1 MSQLQDKI
9 SMLFSLTW
17 SRSVAPILASSMRT
31 IRRAFLWYIS
41 MYVGEIVWGCMH
53 EKYVAGLDSPRKADI
68 PFGSQAS
75 HQVCITMKQPK
86 NCWAMALAMYLR
98 RHGCYNEDS
107 VTYLMQVAGCMFEDA
122 LQMGQAEVGHLVH
135 VWVHQHLKWAEIK
148 QQTLP
153 CTYPMATAMLG
164 ADVGVL
170 RTTDLTVDSHVRRV
184 LNAIPTTPSGSVLR
198 MEYGYAWN
206 ARGNTEDLVYISVSM
221 DKWKDLELEKM
232 KAGGNRKA
240 RDFFTSQSDYNEGW
254 SLTEKYNSRAAALYR
269 DKIATL
275 AGGKPWSE
283 ETSSARNHRPFVATS
298 PGGGGMKTSA
308 SYPRMSASSSNS
320 GGYNGASGGGY
331 QESISSDDIKKH
343 KEDFFTRKQS
353 ENAYRREDLPLS
365 QVGKYSGFSNT
376 VIIVMSLTPC
386 LQGPCPESG
395 REGPSP
401 SQGGKY
407 AGDLPPSQGGK
418 YAGFG
423 NTVEKKKEDD
433 FFENTMSSLSSG
445 WSTFTTGAT
454 KIAAVA
460 SEKATKFAHDA
471 KDKTLELSSTVNDSV
486 VKPTR
491 DKLSSVG
498 AKGWGNLQSLWGEP
512 KTTLNTV
519 DTSPGEKSSLLGGGT
534 PTHQGESGHKLLHDE
549 DEWGSWSEDKTGWNQ
564 PGQEQDDALEDWLN
578 EDNQSSK
585 NKTSKNSNNADNW
598 DDWGEQDGKAK
609 KSLKSSQNMKKKEK
623 LINKSTDSD
632 GWNEEEWGPEPKSSS
647 KSSKKTKEGKEPLV
661 GNLLDLDINDTSNT
675 AGENSSNWD
684 TEVWADGDD
693 DDWQSLDIDTSC
705 SQLMWPTNVY
715 DEYL

>member
-1 MSQLQDKI
+1 M
-9 SMLFSLTW
+9 
-17 SRSVAPILASSMRT
+17 A
-31 IRRAFLWYIS
+31 
-41 MYVGEIVWGCMH
+41 
-53 EKYVAGLDSPRKADI
+53 SPR
-68 PFGSQAS
+68 
-75 HQVCITMKQPK
+75 T
-86 NCWAMALAMYLR
+86 R
-98 RHGCYNEDS
+98 RVLKDLKLKDDNNTCFECNTHNPQWVS
-107 VTYLMQVAGCMFEDA
+107 VTYGIWICLECSGKHRGLGV
-122 LQMGQAEVGHLVH
+122 HL
-135 VWVHQHLKWAEIK
+135 
-148 QQTLP
+148 
-153 CTYPMATAMLG
+153 
-164 ADVGVL
+164 
-170 RTTDLTVDSHVRRV
+170 SFVR
-184 LNAIPTTPSGSVLR
+184 
-198 MEYGYAWN
+198 
-206 ARGNTEDLVYISVSM
+206 SVSM

-353 ENAYRREDLPLS
+353 ENAYRREDLP
-365 QVGKYSGFSNT
+365 
-376 VIIVMSLTPC
+376 
-386 LQGPCPESG
+386 
-395 REGPSP
+395 
-401 SQGGKY
+401 
-407 AGDLPPSQGGK
+407 PSQGGK

-491 DKLSSVG
+491 DKVKEGTLLNDVGESMSGFASKLSSVG

-693 DDWQSLDIDTSC
+693 DDWQSLDIDSKKK
-705 SQLMWPTNVY
+705 
-715 DEYL
+715 